1 MTGWTRSGNWSTPSA
16 AARPAVPERRPLT
29 NPGPREGTARTAA
42 GGPSARPPPSR
53 AGSGRGRTR
62 DRGSA
67 RLGLPLVPDLPGRRR
82 PARGAAG
89 GDRGSRRRPHHGRDR
104 APVLRRGT
112 VGAGRPGGPRRGR
125 ADAGRGAASGRAA
138 DRDHVTG
145 TAGLSALG
153 IDIGGTKGAGGGVA
167 ADGSIVATA
176 RRATPGASVS
186 DTEDAIVA
194 VVEELADGHDGE
206 LVGVGVGAAG
216 WFDRT
221 GDTVLFSP
229 HLAWRHSTLRKDL
242 AARLQRPLWV
252 GNDAD
257 PAAWAEYRYGAARGS
272 DLALMIT
279 LGTGIGGGIVLDG
292 RLRRGSHGVAGEWG
306 HMRVVPDGR
315 LCACGN
321 RGCWEQY
328 ASGTALGQTAREVA
342 RTSPAAAERLL
353 ERVEGQAD
361 RLTGE
366 HVARAAAE
374 GDPLALELVTEVG
387 LWLGQGI
394 ADLAAVLDPEVVVIG
409 GGVSKLGEMVL
420 APARERL
427 ERALPGRGFRPG
439 PRVVVAELGPQAGM
453 VGAADL
459 VRRSVAD
466 GEA

>member
-1 MTGWTRSGNWSTPSA
+1 VTT
-16 AARPAVPERRPLT
+16 
-29 NPGPREGTARTAA
+29 
-42 GGPSARPPPSR
+42 
-53 AGSGRGRTR
+53 
-62 DRGSA
+62 
-67 RLGLPLVPDLPGRRR
+67 
-82 PARGAAG
+82 GAAG
-89 GDRGSRRRPHHGRDR
+89 LP
-104 APVLRRGT
+104 
-112 VGAGRPGGPRRGR
+112 
-125 ADAGRGAASGRAA
+125 
-138 DRDHVTG
+138 
-145 TAGLSALG
+145 ALG
-153 IDIGGTKGAGGGVA
+153 IDIGGTKVAGGIVA
-167 ADGSIVATA
+167 PDGTVLATA
-176 RRATPGASVS
+176 RRATPGASVA
-186 DTEDAIVA
+186 DTEDAIAA
-194 VVEELADGHDGE
+194 VVEELAARHDGD

-229 HLAWRHSTLRKDL
+229 HLAWRNSALRKDL
-242 AARLQRPLWV
+242 AGRLQRPLWV

-257 PAAWAEYRYGAARGS
+257 AAGWAEYRYGAARGA

-342 RTSPAAAERLL
+342 RTSPAAAALLL
-353 ERVEGQAD
+353 ERVDCEPD

-366 HVARAAAE
+366 DVARAAAD

-387 LWLGQGI
+387 VWLGQGI

-420 APARERL
+420 GPARQRL
-427 ERALPGRGFRPG
+427 ERALPGRGYRPG
-439 PRVVVAELGPQAGM
+439 PRVVVAELGPQAGL

-459 VRRSVAD
+459 VRLAVSE
-466 GEA
+466 GEG

>member
-1 MTGWTRSGNWSTPSA
+1 
-16 AARPAVPERRPLT
+16 
-29 NPGPREGTARTAA
+29 
-42 GGPSARPPPSR
+42 
-53 AGSGRGRTR
+53 
-62 DRGSA
+62 
-67 RLGLPLVPDLPGRRR
+67 
-82 PARGAAG
+82 
-89 GDRGSRRRPHHGRDR
+89 
-104 APVLRRGT
+104 
-112 VGAGRPGGPRRGR
+112 
-125 ADAGRGAASGRAA
+125 
-138 DRDHVTG
+138 VTG
-145 TAGLSALG
+145 TALAGLPALG
-153 IDIGGTKGAGGGVA
+153 IDIGGTKVAGGIIAV
-167 ADGSIVATA
+167 DGTILATA
-176 RRATPGASVS
+176 RRATPGASVT

-194 VVEELADGHDGE
+194 VVEELAARHDGE

-229 HLAWRHSTLRKDL
+229 HLAWRNSTLRRDL
-242 AARLQRPLWV
+242 KGRLQRPLWV

-257 PAAWAEYRYGAARGS
+257 AAAWAEYRYGAARGA

-342 RTSPAAAERLL
+342 RTSPAAAARLL
-353 ERVEGQAD
+353 ERVDSHPD
-361 RLTGE
+361 RLSGE
-366 HVARAAAE
+366 DVARAAAD

-387 LWLGQGI
+387 TWLGQGI

-420 APARERL
+420 VPARDQL
-427 ERALPGRGFRPG
+427 DRALPGRGFRPG
-439 PRVVVAELGPQAGM
+439 PRVVAAELGPQAGM

-459 VRRSVAD
+459 VRRAVSE
-466 GEA
+466 GQT

>member
-1 MTGWTRSGNWSTPSA
+1 MGEPLA
-16 AARPAVPERRPLT
+16 AAELPAV
-29 NPGPREGTARTAA
+29 
-42 GGPSARPPPSR
+42 
-53 AGSGRGRTR
+53 
-62 DRGSA
+62 
-67 RLGLPLVPDLPGRRR
+67 
-82 PARGAAG
+82 
-89 GDRGSRRRPHHGRDR
+89 
-104 APVLRRGT
+104 
-112 VGAGRPGGPRRGR
+112 
-125 ADAGRGAASGRAA
+125 
-138 DRDHVTG
+138 
-145 TAGLSALG
+145 G
-153 IDIGGTKGAGGGVA
+153 IDIGGTKVAGGVVA
-167 ADGSIVATA
+167 PDGTVLDTA
-176 RRATPGASVS
+176 RRATPGSSVS
-186 DTEDAIVA
+186 LTEEAIAA
-194 VVEELADGHDGE
+194 VVEELAGRAAGPV
-206 LVGVGVGAAG
+206 VGVGVGAAG

-229 HLAWRHSTLRKDL
+229 HLAWRNSTLRKDL
-242 AARLQRPLWV
+242 AGRLQCPLWV

-257 PAAWAEYRYGAARGS
+257 AAAWAEYRFGAARGA

-342 RTSPAAAERLL
+342 RTSPAAAAALL
-353 ERVEGQAD
+353 ERVDGEPD

-366 HVARAAAE
+366 LVAQTAAD

-387 LWLGQGI
+387 TWLGQGI

-409 GGVSKLGEMVL
+409 GAVSLLGELVL
-420 APARERL
+420 GPARERL

-439 PRVVVAELGPQAGM
+439 PRIVAAQLGPQAGL

-459 VRRSVAD
+459 VRRAVCD
-466 GEA
+466 GEAG

>member
-1 MTGWTRSGNWSTPSA
+1 VAATHGSPEPA
-16 AARPAVPERRPLT
+16 AAE
-29 NPGPREGTARTAA
+29 
-42 GGPSARPPPSR
+42 
-53 AGSGRGRTR
+53 
-62 DRGSA
+62 
-67 RLGLPLVPDLPGRRR
+67 LP
-82 PARGAAG
+82 
-89 GDRGSRRRPHHGRDR
+89 
-104 APVLRRGT
+104 
-112 VGAGRPGGPRRGR
+112 
-125 ADAGRGAASGRAA
+125 
-138 DRDHVTG
+138 
-145 TAGLSALG
+145 ALG
-153 IDIGGTKGAGGGVA
+153 IDIGGTKVAGGVVA
-167 ADGSIVATA
+167 PDGTVVATA
-176 RRATPGASVS
+176 RRATPGSSVS
-186 DTEDAIVA
+186 ETEDAIAA
-194 VVEELADGHDGE
+194 VVDDLARVHDGP

-229 HLAWRHSTLRKDL
+229 HLAWRNSTLRKDL
-242 AARLQRPLWV
+242 SARLQRPMWV

-257 PAAWAEYRYGAARGS
+257 AAAWAEYRYGAATGA

-279 LGTGIGGGIVLDG
+279 LGTGIGGGIVMDG

-342 RTSPAAAERLL
+342 RNSPAAAALLL
-353 ERVEGQAD
+353 ERVDGDAG

-366 HVARAAAE
+366 HVATAAAD
-374 GDPLALELVTEVG
+374 GDPLALELLAEVG
-387 LWLGQGI
+387 SWLGQGI

-409 GGVSKLGEMVL
+409 GGVSVLGEMVL
-420 APARERL
+420 RPARERL

-439 PRVVVAELGPQAGM
+439 PRVVAARLGAQAGL

-459 VRRSVAD
+459 VRRAVCE

>member
-1 MTGWTRSGNWSTPSA
+1 MT
-16 AARPAVPERRPLT
+16 EKLM
-29 NPGPREGTARTAA
+29 
-42 GGPSARPPPSR
+42 
-53 AGSGRGRTR
+53 
-62 DRGSA
+62 D
-67 RLGLPLVPDLPGRRR
+67 
-82 PARGAAG
+82 GA
-89 GDRGSRRRPHHGRDR
+89 P
-104 APVLRRGT
+104 
-112 VGAGRPGGPRRGR
+112 
-125 ADAGRGAASGRAA
+125 
-138 DRDHVTG
+138 
-145 TAGLSALG
+145 AGLASLG
-153 IDIGGTKGAGGGVA
+153 IDIGGTKVAGGVVA
-167 ADGSIVATA
+167 PDGTVLATA

-186 DTEDAIVA
+186 DTEDAIAA
-194 VVEELADGHDGE
+194 VVEELAAGHDGE

-229 HLAWRHSTLRKDL
+229 HLAWRNASLRKDL

-257 PAAWAEYRYGAARGS
+257 AAAWAEYRYGAARGA

-279 LGTGIGGGIVLDG
+279 LGTGIGGGIVLGG

-328 ASGTALGQTAREVA
+328 ASGSALGQTAREVA
-342 RTSPAAAERLL
+342 RTSPAAAARLM
-353 ERVEGQAD
+353 ERVDSEPD

-366 HVARAAAE
+366 DVARAAAQ

-387 LWLGQGI
+387 VWLGQGI

-420 APARERL
+420 GPARDRL

-439 PRVVVAELGPQAGM
+439 PRVVVAELGPQAGL

-459 VRRSVAD
+459 VRSEVA
-466 GEA
+466 GT

>member
-1 MTGWTRSGNWSTPSA
+1 VTDRSA
-16 AARPAVPERRPLT
+16 A
-29 NPGPREGTARTAA
+29 
-42 GGPSARPPPSR
+42 
-53 AGSGRGRTR
+53 
-62 DRGSA
+62 
-67 RLGLPLVPDLPGRRR
+67 GL
-82 PARGAAG
+82 A
-89 GDRGSRRRPHHGRDR
+89 
-104 APVLRRGT
+104 
-112 VGAGRPGGPRRGR
+112 
-125 ADAGRGAASGRAA
+125 
-138 DRDHVTG
+138 
-145 TAGLSALG
+145 ALG
-153 IDIGGTKGAGGGVA
+153 IDIGGTKVAGGVVA
-167 ADGSIVATA
+167 PDGTIVTTA

-186 DTEDAIVA
+186 DTEDAIA
-194 VVEELADGHDGE
+194 SVVEELADAHAGE

-229 HLAWRHSTLRKDL
+229 HLAWRNSTLRKDL
-242 AARLQRPLWV
+242 AVRLQRPLWV

-257 PAAWAEYRYGAARGS
+257 AAAWAEYRYGAARGA

-279 LGTGIGGGIVLDG
+279 LGTGIGGGMVLDG

-328 ASGTALGQTAREVA
+328 ASGTALAQTAREVA
-342 RTSPAAAERLL
+342 RTSRAAAGRLL
-353 ERVEGQAD
+353 ERVDGDAD
-361 RLTGE
+361 QLTGE
-366 HVARAAAE
+366 DVAALAAD

-387 LWLGQGI
+387 QWLGQGI
-394 ADLAAVLDPEVVVIG
+394 ADLAAILDPEVVVIG

-427 ERALPGRGFRPG
+427 DRALPGRGFRPG
-439 PRVVVAELGPQAGM
+439 PRVVVAELGANAGI

-459 VRRSVAD
+459 VRLAVSE